1 MVDTGIILQN
11 AILYVSGN
19 EGLVKF
25 SRAGHHTG
33 TGKIVRPDGSLDL
46 PQLMNMLLDVF
57 PEEQASAI
65 TDEVLAKYMD
75 ASHEHKATAPEAR
88 AVLAPVKA
96 PEPEAAYEDN
106 LAKYLETDASDVR
119 DLIEEARKIRIA
131 MGKSLPPKIDLSR
144 EPVLDDLAHYEPIMP
159 EISLLSPNMASPKAS
174 MAPAS
179 PPVRQAVAF
188 TTAARAELAQDV
200 LESEIKRF
208 MEARKSY
215 SSVDIMDF
223 IRYLKD
229 KGYHFQENIVLEK
242 VYTWLDDRKNIE
254 RDRLMIDIQNMLGRT
269 PWPTES
275 EVSAYVE
282 EKKNE
287 GIMCEGSEI
296 KRMILLEMIRKH

>member
-11 AILYVSGN
+11 AILYITGN

-25 SRAGHHTG
+25 GRAGHKTS
-33 TGKIVRPDGSLDL
+33 TGKLVRPDGSLNL

-65 TDEVLAKYMD
+65 ADEALLKYM
-75 ASHEHKATAPEAR
+75 AEVNQQAKAKEYEKR
-88 AVLAPVKA
+88 AVPAPVKA
-96 PEPEAAYEDN
+96 PAPEDGYENN

-131 MGKSLPPKIDLSR
+131 MGKSLPPKIDISR
-144 EPVLDDLAHYEPIMP
+144 EPVLDDLEHYEPVKP
-159 EISLLSPNMASPKAS
+159 VISLVSPKAS
-174 MAPAS
+174 VIMAPPVVMAPMAPA
-179 PPVRQAVAF
+179 Q
-188 TTAARAELAQDV
+188 AELAADV
-200 LESEIKRF
+200 LESEISRF
-208 MEARKSY
+208 MGAGKAY
-215 SSVDIMDF
+215 SSVDIIDF

-229 KGYHFQENIVLEK
+229 KGYHFQENTVLEK
-242 VYTWLDDRKNIE
+242 VYTWLDDRKNKE
-254 RDRLMIDIQNMLGRT
+254 RERLMVDIHDLLART

-282 EKKNE
+282 EKKSE